1 MKYKLH
7 PIVNVHF
14 RSNYLKKVLKFK
26 IRISDLP
33 SELVESTQL
42 NLTITTKN
50 NNGTLKEIPLSGRIT
65 EIKAGNIYTIL
76 DDKGEKALYDSLFEL
91 VTENNDNVNN
101 KTPFQVINGGKS
113 K

>member
-1 MKYKLH
+1 MH

-14 RSNYLKKVLKFK
+14 RSNNLKKVLRFQF
-26 IRISDLP
+26 RISDLP

-50 NNGTLKEIPLSGRIT
+50 NNGTLKEIPLSGKIA

-101 KTPFQVINGGKS
+101 KTQFQVITGGKS